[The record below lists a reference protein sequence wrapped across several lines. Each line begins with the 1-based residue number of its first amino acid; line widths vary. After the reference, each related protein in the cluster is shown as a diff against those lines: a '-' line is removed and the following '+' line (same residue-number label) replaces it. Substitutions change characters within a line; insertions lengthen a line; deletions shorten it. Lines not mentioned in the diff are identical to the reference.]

1 MFTVDAFTTTGLWLG
16 TDEFKSKREAIEFAK
31 KQATDWQ
38 DVYQVIVRDRLGET
52 VFLINQ

>member
-1 MFTVDAFTTTGLWLG
+1 MFTVDAFTRTGLWLG
-16 TDEFKSKREAIEFAK
+16 TDKFSTKDEAISFAK
-31 KQATDWQ
+31 KQAVDWQ